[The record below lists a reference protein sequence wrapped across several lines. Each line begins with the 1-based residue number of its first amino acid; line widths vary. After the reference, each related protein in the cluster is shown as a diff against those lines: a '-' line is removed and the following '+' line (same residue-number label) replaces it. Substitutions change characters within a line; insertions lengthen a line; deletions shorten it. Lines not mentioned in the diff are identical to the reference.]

1 MQTCY
6 SISED
11 FQTDNQGLSNSCPP
25 SSKVPSI
32 MRGIGSRVKGH
43 TSVKQNAGKPVR
55 TLTPNRSVLTPSP
68 LTRSGQLNLK
78 NIFPRDAVL
87 LKDFSQ
93 GLLARGIP
101 PAKPSSG
108 RQVEPGLHPYPRS
121 LLSEINPPGFQQPLS
136 GGFLSVWPGTW
147 AWRPPPFG
155 NAGVKL
161 FEGQFFVTA

>member
-25 SSKVPSI
+25 CSKVPSI

-43 TSVKQNAGKPVR
+43 TSVKQNAGEPVR
-55 TLTPNRSVLTPSP
+55 KPTPNRSVLTPSP
-68 LTRSGQLNLK
+68 LTRSGKLNLN

-93 GLLARGIP
+93 GLLVRGIP
-101 PAKPSSG
+101 PAKPSS
-108 RQVEPGLHPYPRS
+108 RLQVEPGLPPYPRS
-121 LLSEINPPGFQQPLS
+121 LLSEISPPGFQQHHVQEGLMVHGQVLGHGGLLPLEMR
-136 GGFLSVWPGTW
+136 G
-147 AWRPPPFG
+147 
-155 NAGVKL
+155 
-161 FEGQFFVTA
+161 